1 MGPLNAATGKRVPA
15 GGGDTLKGAYIDFQ
29 VNQGQTQDRSGGRC
43 ILKPGACVTAKGDL
57 EQQGGTWNRKQPKS
71 ACVLDDNLARLMDL
85 TSEMKHVLHSDSSD
99 VTEQRFRTRIWMQRA
114 RVIEPLQLPNC
125 GLLDGRRRPGPCR
138 A

>member
-15 GGGDTLKGAYIDFQ
+15 GGGDTLKGADIDFQ

-85 TSEMKHVLHSDSSD
+85 TSEMKHVIHSDSSD
-99 VTEQRFRTRIWMQRA
+99 VTELPSEQRLEHA
-114 RVIEPLQLPNC
+114 SGC
-125 GLLDGRRRPGPCR
+125 S
-138 A
+138 AHA